1 MANLDSSSI
10 ANGGTIEASHITN
23 LYDALTGTT
32 TYDNILLVGTASV
45 ASSAVSA
52 SYASTSTSAS
62 YALTST
68 SASYALTST
77 SAGTATSATSATS
90 ASYASTSTSASY
102 AVTASYALNGGGGG
116 TGDAIT
122 DGTKT
127 LDFDGSSNLQT
138 DTTFL
143 PTVDDTYDLGSATK
157 KWRDLYLGASSIYM
171 SGSGGWMTGSFDGT
185 NLNINGNAL
194 IKSSVTSSMSVSSAN
209 SSTTSLGF
217 IPGGDAVQE
226 IPLVMAAGGAT
237 LTGGT
242 VQINNF
248 ETQLQPK
255 RIGID
260 CFITVTDSGGATSGR
275 YTVSMAEGRITI
287 SELAGGTSNGD
298 INYII
303 MYTS

>member
-32 TYDNILLVGTASV
+32 TYDNISLVGTASV
-45 ASSAVSA
+45 ASTAVSA
-52 SYASTSTSAS
+52 SYVLSAS
-62 YALTST
+62 YATTS
-68 SASYALTST
+68 
-77 SAGTATSATSATS
+77 TS

-102 AVTASYALNGGGGG
+102 AVTASYALNATGGGG

-127 LDFDGSSNLQT
+127 LDFDVNNNLQS

-143 PTVDDTYDLGSATK
+143 PTVNSTYDLGSAEQ
-157 KWRDLYLGASSIYM
+157 KWRHLYLSANSLYM
-171 SGSGGWMTGSFDGT
+171 SGSSGWMTGSFDGT
-185 NLNINGNAL
+185 NLRINNSPL
-194 IKSSVTSSMSVSSAN
+194 IKSSITGSMAVASAN
-209 SSTTSLGF
+209 SSDTITGF
-217 IPGGDAVQE
+217 IPGGDAAVPT
-226 IPLVMAAGGAT
+226 PLIMAAGGVN
-237 LTGGT
+237 LVNGI
-242 VQINNF
+242 VEISSF
-248 ETQLQPK
+248 EPQLASK

-260 CFITVTDSGGATSGR
+260 CFITVTDSGGATSGA
-275 YTVSMAEGRITI
+275 YTVSLTEGRITI
-287 SELAGGTSNGD
+287 SELGGGTNSGA